1 LLNRILAPIRG
12 SPHPSQNFIS
22 LYGLD
27 DLTKS
32 VRRVDPDTGEK
43 INKLRKSYE
52 GKIKELRIPGRN
64 KAISLEDSEFGPE
77 MLMPPEEDWH
87 NTFVHGK
94 EIRKGLNPELLRKAV
109 SFTPGKLPAAEAS
122 KWENL
127 LGFDDNVPVKAV
139 PKEAQTRPTSTAT
152 TTTATTPNP
161 LNRPNRLS
169 SKRSYQDTS
178 FSGYNE
184 TFGEDEEATDEDGGL
199 SAGSRKR
206 RKKVQSLPNLLMLK
220 C

>member
-1 LLNRILAPIRG
+1 MALALIRG
-12 SPHPSQNFIS
+12 LPHPSQNFIS
-22 LYGLD
+22 LFGLND
-27 DLTKS
+27 MTKS

-64 KAISLEDSEFGPE
+64 KSTMLDSIEFGAQLLSYPD
-77 MLMPPEEDWH
+77 EDWN

-94 EIRKGLNPELLRKAV
+94 EIRKGLNSDLLQRALHIV
-109 SFTPGKLPAAEAS
+109 PGKLPPTEAS

-127 LGFDDNVPVKAV
+127 LGMDDTVPVKVA
-139 PKEAQTRPTSTAT
+139 PKEQLTRPTSTAT

-161 LNRPNRLS
+161 LARPARVS

-178 FSGYNE
+178 FTGYGE
-184 TFGEDEEATDEDGGL
+184 GFGDDDDGTDEDG
-199 SAGSRKR
+199 AGARKR
-206 RKKVQSLPNLLMLK
+206 RKMIPPHQIREPLLS
-220 C
+220 

>member
-1 LLNRILAPIRG
+1 M
-12 SPHPSQNFIS
+12 
-22 LYGLD
+22 
-27 DLTKS
+27 
-32 VRRVDPDTGEK
+32 DPNTGEK

-64 KAISLEDSEFGPE
+64 KAVALEDGEFGPE
-77 MLMPPEEDWH
+77 MLMPPDEDWH

-94 EIRKGLNPELLRKAV
+94 EIRKGLNPDLLKKAL
-109 SFTPGKLPAAEAS
+109 SFTPGKLPASESS

-127 LGFDDNVPVKAV
+127 LGFDDNVPPVKTA

-161 LNRPNRLS
+161 LARPNRLS

-184 TFGEDEEATDEDGGL
+184 TFGEEEEATDEDGGL

-206 RKKVQSLPNLLMLK
+206 RKKVKSSSTCFPHSFPL